1 MNSKDLFRQ
10 NYTPEPPPS
19 RASKWLQAAAGVAIF
34 AAIGVLLA
42 WRG

>member
-1 MNSKDLFRQ
+1 MIARLL
-10 NYTPEPPPS
+10 TALP
-19 RASKWLQAAAGVAIF
+19 WLACMGLF